1 MISFRYLP
9 ATCVLLAL
17 ALVPTIIHSYSND
30 AGDDGRRTDAIPTE
44 LAGYTS
50 RPSDR
55 NATWGQRR
63 FDSHDWVEREYR
75 DVARGHEVTLTVVR
89 SYDAKSVYHHPEL
102 AVAYGVSFVGQQV
115 SRLPQRPDVP
125 VHVLKPS
132 PGVPA
137 SAAYVLHYDARF
149 VENPIAFQ
157 IRTAGELLFTR
168 RKPMTLFFVV
178 DEDAAGDQW
187 EDAPAATV
195 LLAAVDA
202 FLKRN

>member
-1 MISFRYLP
+1 MISVRYLP

-17 ALVPTIIHSYSND
+17 ALVPTIIHSYSTD
-30 AGDDGRRTDAIPTE
+30 AGDDGRRTAAVPTE

-55 NATWGQRR
+55 NAAWGQRR

-75 DVARGHEVTLTVVR
+75 DVARGHQVTLTVVR

-115 SRLPQRPDVP
+115 IRLPQRPDVP

-157 IRTAGELLFTR
+157 IRTAGELLVTR
-168 RKPMTLFFVV
+168 RKPMTLFFAQSA
-178 DEDAAGDQW
+178 DAREQAEQVPS
-187 EDAPAATV
+187 ASV

-202 FLKRN
+202 FLKRD